1 MLKTKVGRRHLI
13 DTDELTVEEMETLFG
28 RAAYWRDHPEAWFQ
42 TGKGRFVA
50 NWFLEPSTRTRVSFE
65 VAEKRLGME
74 TIDLDGETSSTVKG
88 ESFYDTLRTLSAI
101 GAEVVVV
108 RHAGVGTLAEMA
120 WENPGVSLVN
130 AGEGNGGHPTQALLD
145 LFTMQEHFRELKG
158 LTVAIIGDIRHSRV
172 ARSNYWALKA
182 FGARI
187 ILAGPE
193 SMRNPSLEENAPYLP
208 VDEAIQQA
216 DVVMML
222 RVQLER
228 HRETLF
234 SSPDVYRHAYGLTPE
249 RLEAMQPHAVMMH
262 PAPVNRGVEIADEL
276 VEHPRSKIFEQMANG
291 VWIRMAVLERAIE
304 GGRWR

>member
-1 MLKTKVGRRHLI
+1 MMETQLVRRHLI
-13 DTDELTVEEMETLFG
+13 DTDGLSLEEMESLFC

-42 TGKGRFVA
+42 TGKGRFAA

-74 TIDLDGETSSTVKG
+74 TIPLDGETSSTMKG
-88 ESFYDTLRTLSAI
+88 ESFYDTLRTLAAV
-101 GAEVVVV
+101 GVEVVVV
-108 RHAGVGTLAEMA
+108 RHAGIGTLAEMA

-145 LFTMQEHFRELKG
+145 LFTMREQFGTLKG
-158 LTVAIIGDIRHSRV
+158 LTVSIIGDIRHSRV
-172 ARSNYWALKA
+172 ARSNYWALKT
-182 FGARI
+182 FGARV

-193 SMRNPSLEENAPYLP
+193 SMRDPSLEEYAPYLP
-208 VDEAIQQA
+208 VDEAIRQA

-234 SSPDVYRHAYGLTPE
+234 SSPDVYLHAYGLTPE
-249 RLEAMQPHAVMMH
+249 RVEAMRSHAVILH
-262 PAPVNRGVEIADEL
+262 PAPVNRGVEIASEL
-276 VEHPRSKIFEQMANG
+276 VEHKRSKIFEQMSNG
-291 VWIRMAVLERAIE
+291 VWIRMAVLERALE
-304 GGRWR
+304 GGRG